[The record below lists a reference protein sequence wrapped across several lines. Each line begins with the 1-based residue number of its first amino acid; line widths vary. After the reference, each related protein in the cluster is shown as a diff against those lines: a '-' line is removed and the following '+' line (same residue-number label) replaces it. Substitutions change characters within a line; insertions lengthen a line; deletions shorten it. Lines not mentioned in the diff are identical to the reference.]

1 MHLTHEDMD
10 TRLFSPR
17 VWRGLAPPT
26 ALGPYGGGYVTS
38 SGNPAYGFFDDFLF
52 HDTTT
57 GDGYGKLLT
66 NSPTIAQ
73 VSSTDGAPGIIS
85 LDWNADNEEAVIQ
98 GGNILDV
105 GPYLLQRD
113 FAFECRLKV
122 DAEAIVAADHGF
134 FIGMA
139 TGGSAGA
146 CVANKL
152 FAGTDAIF
160 ATIDLVGFQHLKG
173 ESTALDAMYQASD
186 ETKQDGAVNT
196 DLDTVHT
203 LVAATYVKLGFRFRA
218 TRPRKLEYF
227 VDGVLVAT
235 VGETKVAADEFPDAD
250 TAFMQPTIGARGAD
264 ATAAQIQVDWWAAAQ
279 YE

>member
-1 MHLTHEDMD
+1 MQVLHEDMA

-38 SGNPAYGFFDDFLF
+38 SGNQAFGFFDDFLF

-57 GDGYGKLLT
+57 GDGYGKLLA

-73 VSSTDGAPGIIS
+73 VSSTAGAPGVLSI
-85 LDWNADNEEAVIQ
+85 DWNADNEEAVLQ

-105 GPYLLQRD
+105 GPYRFQKDL
-113 FAFECRLKV
+113 AFECRVKV
-122 DAEAIVAADHGF
+122 DAEAIVAGDHGF
-134 FIGMA
+134 FFGMA
-139 TGGSAGA
+139 NGGASGAATTGVLFTGSDVLGA
-146 CVANKL
+146 
-152 FAGTDAIF
+152 TDV
-160 ATIDLVGFQHLKG
+160 VGFQHLKG
-173 ESTALDAMYQASD
+173 ETTALDAVYLVSGG
-186 ETKQDGAVNT
+186 TVIDGSQNT

-218 TRPRKLEYF
+218 TRPRKLEWY
-227 VDGVLVAT
+227 VDGVLQASI
-235 VGETKVAADEFPDAD
+235 GETAIAAAAFPDAD
-250 TAFMQPTIGARGAD
+250 ADFMQPTIGARGAD